1 MTGVSGEAPAGGTL
15 IERYEPLCANV
26 PRREKKRHSHASRD
40 CTRDE
45 GGAIQNF
52 YASLVRRALSSI
64 VSCLDD
70 AIAALYVREINC
82 GFETFWDG
90 GIKVWIEVAHNAGY
104 RVHGH
109 SQRAGRGR

>member
-1 MTGVSGEAPAGGTL
+1 MRPAIARAMTW
-15 IERYEPLCANV
+15 
-26 PRREKKRHSHASRD
+26 
-40 CTRDE
+40 
-45 GGAIQNF
+45 GAIQNL

-90 GIKVWIEVAHNAGY
+90 GIKVWIGVAHNAGY